1 MCGIG
6 GFYRGSEGETPLTF
20 INNLWCSLEDRGTHA
35 AGVVIGWA
43 DADKPIS
50 QKAAREASECSQM
63 LSKAKGSH
71 TEYVLL
77 HTRFTTQ
84 GSTKNNGNNHPVI
97 GHGIT
102 LTHNGVLSN
111 DTHIFNKLKIN
122 RLHDVDTEAIN
133 VALSHKS
140 PKWMIE
146 NIQGSMSIAWV
157 ETNKSPDEVHLLTN
171 GRNPLVIGRTVE
183 NHVIWASTKTHLEQS
198 GFEFSDVFSAI
209 PYKQYTISKGGRIRS
224 KFISKN
230 RTYPANSRQVHSSQY
245 NPFSRDNFYRDF
257 TTTHKKSK
265 KGSKKASKAKKRQ
278 KVVVEPDLTTEWVE
292 VPSFMMGKLEDLA
305 IQNGYEL
312 AYDSYGNKR
321 FVDTWAE
328 MGLF

>member
-6 GFYRGSEGETPLTF
+6 GFYRGSVGETPTTF

-50 QKAAREASECSQM
+50 MKAAKQASICSEM
-63 LSKAKGSH
+63 LSKAKGH
-71 TEYVLL
+71 NTEYVLL

-122 RLHDVDTEAIN
+122 PLHDVDTEAIN
-133 VALSHKS
+133 AALSAKS

-157 ETNKSPDEVHLLTN
+157 ETDKSPDEVHLLTN
-171 GRNPLVIGRTVE
+171 GRNPLVIGRTMD
-183 NHVIWASTKTHLEQS
+183 NHVIWASTKTHLETS
-198 GFEFSDVFSAI
+198 GFEFKDIFSAV
-209 PYKQYTISKGGRIRS
+209 PYKQYTISKGGRIKS

-230 RTYPANSRQVHSSQY
+230 RTYPANNRQIHSSQF
-245 NPFSRDNFYRDF
+245 NDTFYRDF
-257 TTTHKKSK
+257 TQTHKKSE
-265 KGSKKASKAKKRQ
+265 KASKTPSIPK
-278 KVVVEPDLTTEWVE
+278 KVVRPQDETEWVE
-292 VPSFMMGKLEDLA
+292 VPSFLIGKLESIARD
-305 IQNGYEL
+305 NGYEL
-312 AYDSYGNKR
+312 AYDSYGNKK
-321 FVDTWAE
+321 FVDTWE
-328 MGLF
+328 EWL

>member
-6 GFYRGSEGETPLTF
+6 GFYRGSVGETPTTF

-50 QKAAREASECSQM
+50 MKAAKQASICSEM
-63 LSKAKGSH
+63 LSKAKGH
-71 TEYVLL
+71 NTEYVLL

-122 RLHDVDTEAIN
+122 PLHDVDTEAIN
-133 VALSHKS
+133 AALSVKS

-157 ETNKSPDEVHLLTN
+157 ETDKSPDEVHLLTN
-171 GRNPLVIGRTVE
+171 GRNPLVIGRTMD
-183 NHVIWASTKTHLEQS
+183 NHVIWASTKTHLETS
-198 GFEFSDVFSAI
+198 GFDFKDIFSAV
-209 PYKQYTISKGGRIRS
+209 PYKQYTISKGGRIKS

-230 RTYPANSRQVHSSQY
+230 RTYPANNRQIHSSQ
-245 NPFSRDNFYRDF
+245 FDDSFYRDF
-257 TTTHKKSK
+257 TQTHKKSK
-265 KGSKKASKAKKRQ
+265 KTSKKASIPKKTVKPQ
-278 KVVVEPDLTTEWVE
+278 DETEWVE
-292 VPSFMMGKLEDLA
+292 VPSFLIGKLESIARD
-305 IQNGYEL
+305 NGYQL
-312 AYDSYGNKR
+312 AYDSFGNKK
-321 FVDTWAE
+321 FVDTWE
-328 MGLF
+328 EWL

>member
-6 GFYRGSEGETPLTF
+6 GFYRGSVGETPTTF

-43 DADKPIS
+43 DSDRPIS
-50 QKAAREASECSQM
+50 QKAANKASDCLEM
-63 LSKAKGSH
+63 LSKAKGQN

-111 DTHIFNKLKIN
+111 DAHIFNKLKIDP
-122 RLHDVDTEAIN
+122 LYDVDTEAIN
-133 VALSHKS
+133 AALSVKS

-157 ETNKSPDEVHLLTN
+157 ETDKSPDEVHLLTN
-171 GRNPLVIGRTVE
+171 GRNPLVIGRTID
-183 NHVIWASTKTHLEQS
+183 NHVIWASTKTHLETS
-198 GFEFSDVFSAI
+198 GFDFKDIFSAV
-209 PYKQYTISKGGRIRS
+209 PYKQYTISKGGRIKS

-230 RTYPANSRQVHSSQY
+230 RTYPANNRQIHSSQF
-245 NPFSRDNFYRDF
+245 NGSFYRDF
-257 TTTHKKSK
+257 TQTHKKSK
-265 KGSKKASKAKKRQ
+265 KASKRASIPKKTVKPQ
-278 KVVVEPDLTTEWVE
+278 DETEWVE
-292 VPSFMMGKLEDLA
+292 VPTFLIGKLESIARD
-305 IQNGYEL
+305 NGYEL
-312 AYDSYGNKR
+312 AYDSYGNKK
-321 FVDTWAE
+321 FVDTWE
-328 MGLF
+328 EWL

>member
-6 GFYRGSEGETPLTF
+6 GFYRGSVGETPTTF

-50 QKAAREASECSQM
+50 MKAAKQASICSEM
-63 LSKAKGSH
+63 LSKAKGH
-71 TEYVLL
+71 NTEYVLL

-111 DTHIFNKLKIN
+111 DTHIFNKLKIDP
-122 RLHDVDTEAIN
+122 LYDVDTEAIN
-133 VALSHKS
+133 AALSAKS

-157 ETNKSPDEVHLLTN
+157 ETDKSPDEVHLLTN
-171 GRNPLVIGRTVE
+171 GRNPLVIGRTID
-183 NHVIWASTKTHLEQS
+183 NHVIWASTKTHLETS
-198 GFEFSDVFSAI
+198 GFDFKDIFSAV
-209 PYKQYTISKGGRIRS
+209 PYKQYTISKGGRIKS

-230 RTYPANSRQVHSSQY
+230 RTYPANNRQIHSSQISSG
-245 NPFSRDNFYRDF
+245 FSHSFYRDF
-257 TTTHKKSK
+257 TTTHKTGK
-265 KGSKKASKAKKRQ
+265 KPSKKASKAKKTVKPQ
-278 KVVVEPDLTTEWVE
+278 DETEWVE
-292 VPSFMMGKLEDLA
+292 VPSFLIGKLESIARD
-305 IQNGYEL
+305 NGYEL
-312 AYDSYGNKR
+312 AYDSYGNKK
-321 FVDTWAE
+321 FVDTWE
-328 MGLF
+328 GLY

>member
-6 GFYRGSEGETPLTF
+6 GFYRGSVGETPTTF

-50 QKAAREASECSQM
+50 MKAAKQASICSEM
-63 LSKAKGSH
+63 LSKAKGH
-71 TEYVLL
+71 NTEYVLL

-84 GSTKNNGNNHPVI
+84 GSTKNNGNNHPVV

-122 RLHDVDTEAIN
+122 PLHDVDTEAIN
-133 VALSHKS
+133 AALSAKS

-157 ETNKSPDEVHLLTN
+157 ETDKSPDEVHLLTN
-171 GRNPLVIGRTVE
+171 GRNPLVIGRTID
-183 NHVIWASTKTHLEQS
+183 NHVIWASTKTHLETS
-198 GFEFSDVFSAI
+198 GFEFKDIFSAV
-209 PYKQYTISKGGRIRS
+209 PYKQYTISKGGRIKS

-230 RTYPANSRQVHSSQY
+230 RTYPANNRQIHSSQF
-245 NPFSRDNFYRDF
+245 NDTFYRDF
-257 TTTHKKSK
+257 TQTHKKSE
-265 KGSKKASKAKKRQ
+265 KASKTPSIPK
-278 KVVVEPDLTTEWVE
+278 KVVRPQDETEWVE
-292 VPSFMMGKLEDLA
+292 VPSFLIGKLESIARD
-305 IQNGYEL
+305 NGYEL
-312 AYDSYGNKR
+312 AYDSYGNKK
-321 FVDTWAE
+321 FVDTWE
-328 MGLF
+328 EWL

>member
-6 GFYRGSEGETPLTF
+6 GFYRGSVGETPTTF

-50 QKAAREASECSQM
+50 MKAAKQASICSEM
-63 LSKAKGSH
+63 LSKAKGH
-71 TEYVLL
+71 NTEYVLL

-84 GSTKNNGNNHPVI
+84 GSTKNNGNNHPVV

-122 RLHDVDTEAIN
+122 PLHDVDTEAIN
-133 VALSHKS
+133 AALSVKS

-157 ETNKSPDEVHLLTN
+157 ETDKSPNEVHLLTN
-171 GRNPLVIGRTVE
+171 GRNPLVIGRTMD
-183 NHVIWASTKTHLEQS
+183 NHVIWASTKTHLETS
-198 GFEFSDVFSAI
+198 GFDFKDIFSAV
-209 PYKQYTISKGGRIRS
+209 PYKQYTISKGGRIKS

-230 RTYPANSRQVHSSQY
+230 RTYPANNRQIHSSQ
-245 NPFSRDNFYRDF
+245 FDDSFYRDF
-257 TTTHKKSK
+257 TQTHKKSK
-265 KGSKKASKAKKRQ
+265 KTSKKASIPKKTVKPQ
-278 KVVVEPDLTTEWVE
+278 DETEWVE
-292 VPSFMMGKLEDLA
+292 VPSFLIGKLESIARD
-305 IQNGYEL
+305 NGYQL
-312 AYDSYGNKR
+312 AYDSFGNKK
-321 FVDTWAE
+321 FVDTWE
-328 MGLF
+328 EWL